1 MIQVYP
7 NEYALIG
14 DKFCYYY
21 KGEKQSEGY
30 INYVPQTGLVNRFD
44 MTLIRLRKVGV
55 DVSKP
60 MNVHIVNNLIIENLP
75 NFYIAMGIYDE
86 IIENTILQEE
96 KLCLTKNEVRE
107 IINKIEFSNIQNGM
121 SFAQLEEFKSIN
133 TFLKTSCTKE
143 ENNYEAV
150 YHANKKRPI
159 IFSAIDDFIYE
170 KLKTNYTANQL
181 AK

>member
-1 MIQVYP
+1 MVQVYP

-21 KGEKQSEGY
+21 KGEKQSESY
-30 INYVPQTGLVNRFD
+30 INYVPQTGLVNKFD
-44 MTLIRLRKVGV
+44 MALIRLRKVGV

-60 MNVHIVNNLIIENLP
+60 MNVHIVNNLIIENVP

-86 IIENTILQEE
+86 IIENTILNEE
-96 KLCLTKNEVRE
+96 KIDLSKPEVKNLIRTL
-107 IINKIEFSNIQNGM
+107 EFSKTQQGM
-121 SFAQLEEFKSIN
+121 SFAQLEEFKAIN

-159 IFSAIDDFIYE
+159 IFSAVDDYVYE
-170 KLKTNYTANQL
+170 KLKSKYTSNQL

>member
-1 MIQVYP
+1 MNKVYP

-30 INYVPQTGLVNRFD
+30 INYVPQTGLVNKFD
-44 MTLIRLRKVGV
+44 MALIRLRKIGV

-60 MNVHIVNNLIIENLP
+60 MNVHIVNNLIIENIP

-96 KLCLTKNEVRE
+96 KSTLTKEEVKN
-107 IINKIEFSNIQNGM
+107 IIKTIEFSKTQNGM
-121 SFAQLEEFKSIN
+121 NFEQLEELKSIN
-133 TFLKTSCTKE
+133 NFAKFSCAKE
-143 ENNYEAV
+143 NKNYEAI
-150 YHANKKRPI
+150 YHANEKRPI

-181 AK
+181 TK